1 VPQSI
6 ARSDFHAEQLELACL
21 RALAAGKVDEA
32 FRNIDRRCRIS
43 PLPRAHHFVLRAETL
58 SRMGDGKGAMAD
70 ITHALELAPEDIQ
83 ANRRLLLWADGAAQR
98 TAAKT
103 LIARDPDPEVL
114 TDAMNVLHRSGA
126 RAVASLR
133 VFDDVIAGWAA
144 WDGQSAIELTLSG
157 DPELKL
163 TITAG
168 DSHPLAGSKFN
179 HIASIELDRPRSRV
193 IQRVSL
199 ARAGKKFYSLLTQP
213 NDPTRDGPLTTGP
226 TEVDP
231 LAELDALI
239 AFTPGA
245 HTVTVIVPVYR
256 DFEATRNCLES
267 LKRNVVGKR
276 NRRAI
281 VIDDASPEPEIK
293 QYLTTL
299 AKTSNFTV
307 LTNPTNLGFVGAV
320 NRGLAL
326 TRTGDIL
333 LLNADT
339 VVPPDLVDRL
349 ATTARS
355 SPSIGTITPL
365 SNNGEFTSFPGAYKS
380 NPVSALATEIDR
392 AARRVN
398 AGSFIDIPNGIGFCL
413 YVTRRCLDEV
423 GELSTNFQRGYLEDV
438 DFCLRARERG
448 FRNICDTSVYV
459 THIGSRSFR
468 AEKRALVVQNLDA
481 LDIKFPKYRG
491 ECAAFMA
498 ADPLR
503 KPREAIERALPPTEG
518 FERLIVC
525 GSGAVLD
532 IGRDRARGLAR
543 KDKRVLIA
551 SVERIA
557 SGMAIAFEEAAG
569 GNPQSL
575 AFRLSEA
582 KQRAA
587 LGDYLHKLNLDRI
600 EIADPAKLP
609 LDLVEMLT
617 KLGHPVDVL
626 IADAGWLCPR
636 GTLQQAD
643 GTACATIGHSAPCGS
658 CAATLTDISGEV
670 WRTRWA
676 SVLRDADH
684 VLAPNE
690 TARTL
695 LKRVLERDVTLHGER
710 TAKRTREARPPEG
723 KAGYCGLIPYG
734 LTARELDLIRR
745 IARQLRRAAPDMF
758 VVILGPTLDDLGL
771 MTIGNVFVSGPVKP
785 DEYATVFRRYALTG
799 LFLPTLNAVFG
810 HPAIAA
816 ADRSDLPVAAFDWTQ
831 ASWTPR
837 PQDLSIDPSLGD
849 AEIADILSHWFTRRP
864 AVAGDLA
871 VA

>member
-1 VPQSI
+1 MPKSI

-58 SRMGDGKGAMAD
+58 SRMGDGKGAIDD

-103 LIARDPDPEVL
+103 LIARDPDPAVL

-133 VFDDVIAGWAA
+133 VFDDVIAGWTA
-144 WDGQSAIELTLSG
+144 WDGQGAIELALSG

-163 TITAG
+163 TIAPD
-168 DSHPLAGSKFN
+168 DSHALAGSRFS
-179 HIASIELDRPRSRV
+179 HVASIELDRPRSRV

-199 ARAGKKFYSLLTQP
+199 ARAGKTFYSSLTQP
-213 NDPTRDGPLTTGP
+213 NDPAPDEHPTTRATASDT
-226 TEVDP
+226 

-267 LKRNVVGKR
+267 LKRSVVGKR

-281 VIDDASPEPEIK
+281 VIDDASPEAEIK
-293 QYLTTL
+293 QYLTAL

-307 LTNPTNLGFVGAV
+307 LTNTTNLGFVGAV

-326 TRTGDIL
+326 ARTGDVI

-339 VVPPDLVDRL
+339 VVPSDLVDRL

-355 SPSIGTITPL
+355 SPTIGTITPL

-380 NPVSALATEIDR
+380 NPVSPLATEIDR
-392 AARRVN
+392 TARRVN
-398 AGSFIDIPNGIGFCL
+398 AGSFVDIPNGIGFCL
-413 YVTRRCLDEV
+413 YITRRCLDEV

-448 FRNICDTSVYV
+448 FRNICDTSVFV

-503 KPREAIERALPPTEG
+503 KPREAIEQALSPPER
-518 FERLIVC
+518 FERLIVT

-532 IGRDRARGLAR
+532 TVRHRAKPR
-543 KDKRVLIA
+543 
-551 SVERIA
+551 
-557 SGMAIAFEEAAG
+557 
-569 GNPQSL
+569 PQGQT
-575 AFRLSEA
+575 R
-582 KQRAA
+582 
-587 LGDYLHKLNLDRI
+587 
-600 EIADPAKLP
+600 
-609 LDLVEMLT
+609 
-617 KLGHPVDVL
+617 
-626 IADAGWLCPR
+626 
-636 GTLQQAD
+636 
-643 GTACATIGHSAPCGS
+643 
-658 CAATLTDISGEV
+658 TD
-670 WRTRWA
+670 
-676 SVLRDADH
+676 
-684 VLAPNE
+684 
-690 TARTL
+690 
-695 LKRVLERDVTLHGER
+695 
-710 TAKRTREARPPEG
+710 REARAPLLG
-723 KAGYCGLIPYG
+723 
-734 LTARELDLIRR
+734 RDSRIRR
-745 IARQLRRAAPDMF
+745 SPRRQSP
-758 VVILGPTLDDLGL
+758 
-771 MTIGNVFVSGPVKP
+771 IGGI
-785 DEYATVFRRYALTG
+785 
-799 LFLPTLNAVFG
+799 
-810 HPAIAA
+810 PA
-816 ADRSDLPVAAFDWTQ
+816 D
-831 ASWTPR
+831 
-837 PQDLSIDPSLGD
+837 
-849 AEIADILSHWFTRRP
+849 
-864 AVAGDLA
+864 
-871 VA
+871 